1 MTDSVRAASPID
13 KIANEYVDRIA
24 QLDPIEAT
32 SMGVAG
38 YDHLMT
44 DYSPRGAAQRAS
56 AAREVLRKLDAA
68 ENAAAPGTLDE
79 IDAVTLAAMRERIG
93 LELRLYAAGEHE
105 RDLNNL
111 ASPLQ
116 MRDVFDLM
124 PTETSEDWDVIAQRL
139 HSVPIAMAGYLEQLR
154 IGAANGKA
162 PALRQVE
169 VGIEQAKELASP
181 QSFFVDFAAQ
191 AELGAISDDVK
202 QQVQLG
208 ARAARDAYGRAAEVL
223 REIVPH
229 APVADAVG
237 RERYEMWSQY
247 FLGARVDLEETYEW
261 GWDELNRIID
271 QQKQLAGEISG
282 PGASIEQAV
291 AQLDAD
297 PERQLHGTTQLQEWM
312 QQLSDRAVREL
323 GAEHFDIPEPVRT
336 LECRIA
342 PTQNGGIYYTPPS
355 EDFSRPG
362 RMWWSVPPSVEV
374 FNTWRETTT
383 VYHEGVP
390 GHHLQLGQTIYRREL
405 LNRWRR
411 LACWVSGHGEGWAL
425 YAEKLMDEL
434 GYLEDPGD
442 RMGMLDAQRFRAVRV
457 VLDIGVHLQKP
468 LPAEWGG
475 GTWDA
480 AKAWELLRANAN
492 MPEDFLRFELDRYLG
507 WPGQAPSYKVG
518 ERLWLEMRR
527 AAEEQ
532 AAVNGVEFDQKRF
545 HRRALDIGSV
555 GLDVLRAALSRKGAV
570 QRTFPDAYA
579 GS

>member
-1 MTDSVRAASPID
+1 MTETVRTPSAVD
-13 KIANEYVDRIA
+13 HIADAYVDRIA
-24 QLDPIEAT
+24 QLDPLEAT
-32 SMGVAG
+32 VMGVAG

-44 DYSPRGAAQRAS
+44 DYSPRGVAQRAQ
-56 AAREVLRKLDAA
+56 AAREVLRQLDTA
-68 ENAAAPGTLDE
+68 ESNAAPGDLDDV
-79 IDAVTLAAMRERIG
+79 DAVTLAAMRERLG

-105 RDLNNL
+105 RDLNVL

-124 PTETSEDWDVIAQRL
+124 PTKTAEDWDVVAQRL

-154 IGAANGKA
+154 IGAANDNA

-169 VGIEQAKELASP
+169 RGIEQAEELASAT
-181 QSFFVDFAAQ
+181 SFFVDFAAQ
-191 AELGAISDDVK
+191 AQRDDIPEYTK
-202 QQVQLG
+202 QQVELG
-208 ARAARDAYGRAAEVL
+208 ARAARDAYGRAAETL
-223 REIVPH
+223 REIIPN
-229 APVADAVG
+229 ASVADAAG
-237 RERYEMWSQY
+237 RERYELWSRY
-247 FLGARVDLEETYEW
+247 FLGARVDLEETYAW

-271 QQKQLAGEISG
+271 QQKQVAAEISG
-282 PGASIEQAV
+282 PGTTVEQAM
-291 AQLDAD
+291 ADLDAD
-297 PERQLHGTTQLQEWM
+297 PARQLHGTAALQEWM
-312 QQLSDRAVREL
+312 QRISDRAVTEL
-323 GAEHFDIPEPVRT
+323 GADHFDIPEPVRE
-336 LECRIA
+336 LECHIA

-390 GHHLQLGQTIYRREL
+390 GHHLQLGQTIFRSQL

-425 YAEKLMDEL
+425 YAEKLMEEL

-442 RMGMLDAQRFRAVRV
+442 RMGMLDAQRFRAARV
-457 VLDIGVHLQKP
+457 VLDIGVHLQ
-468 LPAEWGG
+468 LPCPEEWGG

-480 AKAWELLRANAN
+480 AKAWPFLQANAN

-518 ERLWLEMRR
+518 ERLWLDMRR
-527 AAEEQ
+527 DAQ
-532 AAVNGVEFDQKRF
+532 AAAQGRGETFDQKGF

-555 GLDVLRAALSRKGAV
+555 GLDVLRSALTR
-570 QRTFPDAYA
+570 
-579 GS
+579 

>member
-1 MTDSVRAASPID
+1 VTETARTPSAVDH
-13 KIANEYVDRIA
+13 IADAYVDRVA
-24 QLDPIEAT
+24 QLDPLEAT
-32 SMGVAG
+32 VMGVTG

-44 DYSPRGAAQRAS
+44 DYSPRGAAQRAQ
-56 AAREVLRKLDAA
+56 AAREVLRQLDAA
-68 ENAAAPGTLDE
+68 EGNAAPGDLDDV
-79 IDAVTLAAMRERIG
+79 DAVTLAAMRERLG

-105 RDLNNL
+105 RDLNVL

-124 PTETSEDWDVIAQRL
+124 PTKTAEDWDVVAQRL

-154 IGAANGKA
+154 VGAANDNA

-169 VGIEQAKELASP
+169 RGIEQAEELASAT
-181 QSFFVDFAAQ
+181 SFFVDFAAQ
-191 AELGAISDDVK
+191 AQRDDIPEDTK

-208 ARAARDAYGRAAEVL
+208 ARAARDAYGRAAETL
-223 REIVPH
+223 REIIPN
-229 APVADAVG
+229 AAVADAVG
-237 RERYEMWSQY
+237 RERYELSSQY
-247 FLGARVDLEETYEW
+247 FLGARVDLEETYAW

-271 QQKQLAGEISG
+271 QQKQVAVEISG
-282 PGASIEQAV
+282 PGTTVEQAM
-291 AQLDAD
+291 ADLDAD
-297 PERQLHGTTQLQEWM
+297 PARQLHGTAALQEWM
-312 QQLSDRAVREL
+312 QRISDRAVTEL
-323 GAEHFDIPEPVRT
+323 GADHFDIPEPVRE
-336 LECRIA
+336 LECHIA

-362 RMWWSVPPSVEV
+362 RMWWSVPPTVDV

-390 GHHLQLGQTIYRREL
+390 GHHLQLGQTIFRSQL

-425 YAEKLMDEL
+425 YAEKLMEEL

-442 RMGMLDAQRFRAVRV
+442 RMGMLDAQRFRAARV
-457 VLDIGVHLQKP
+457 VLDIGVHLQ
-468 LPAEWGG
+468 LPCPEEWGG

-480 AKAWELLRANAN
+480 AKAWPFLQANAN

-527 AAEEQ
+527 DAEAAAQNRGET
-532 AAVNGVEFDQKRF
+532 FDQKRF

-555 GLDVLRAALSRKGAV
+555 GLDVLRSALTR
-570 QRTFPDAYA
+570 
-579 GS
+579 